1 MDCNLAKD
9 RYKDRENV
17 TLRLRLRKYSVSDI
31 RTPVKVSLKRLG
43 SRTPAPRALRVE
55 ATGGTTQRQRD
66 ASELHQGG

>member
-17 TLRLRLRKYSVSDI
+17 TLRLRRKYSVSDI